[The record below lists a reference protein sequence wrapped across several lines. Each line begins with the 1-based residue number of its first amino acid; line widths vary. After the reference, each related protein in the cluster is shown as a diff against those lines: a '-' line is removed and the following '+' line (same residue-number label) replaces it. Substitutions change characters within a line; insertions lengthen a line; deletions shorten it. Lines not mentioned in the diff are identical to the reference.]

1 MSENLTETL
10 IGALVLAVAGA
21 FLWFAAATTGSGP
34 AGDSYEL
41 RARFRSVEG
50 VSVGTDVR
58 LAGVKIGTVSALGLD
73 PDSYLADARL
83 AISREVR
90 IPEDSTA
97 AIASEGLLGGAFVE
111 IIPGG
116 SDVMLEP
123 GQEIEDTQGAVSL
136 INLLM
141 KFAAGGGSGGQ

>member
-73 PDSYLADARL
+73 PESYLADARL